1 MAAILI
7 MMIICSQH
15 TTLMPIATHP
25 SIHPPTE
32 EEYERSIHSNKSTMN
47 RKIDKSFHVLFFV
60 CYCEIIIT

>member
-7 MMIICSQH
+7 IMIICSQH
-15 TTLMPIATHP
+15 NTTLMPIATHP
-25 SIHPPTE
+25 SIHPPKNTNGA
-32 EEYERSIHSNKSTMN
+32 YSNKSTMN